1 MHTTTVLCSR
11 DFQYWQIASNDQP
24 ILGDFAAC
32 WPHYHHQD
40 RIGVVAPCL
49 ATGICQTGY
58 ALLALTTAFYDVLR
72 QQSPTFYDYPHHFA
86 FLDVN
91 DDGVST
97 AGRRVQLDLA
107 AVGSPWGA
115 LDVWP
120 ESNWI
125 VASGTVDG
133 MLKKVFDWQINH
145 LFWPEAFMP
154 GPRAAALPDY
164 VRKLLAARLKTV
176 SYYNTTCPTL
186 ELRVSPPVEAMRQ
199 RSIGRLPQVPD
210 TLAVASWAATP
221 SPDTRFPYLG
231 RYRQVRVQDFLTAM
245 QPCFADG
252 T

>member
-1 MHTTTVLCSR
+1 
-11 DFQYWQIASNDQP
+11 
-24 ILGDFAAC
+24 
-32 WPHYHHQD
+32 
-40 RIGVVAPCL
+40 
-49 ATGICQTGY
+49 
-58 ALLALTTAFYDVLR
+58 LTTAFYDVLR

-176 SYYNTTCPTL
+176 YYYNTACPTL
-186 ELRVSPPVEAMRQ
+186 ELRVSPRWKRCGNAASDGCPRCQ
-199 RSIGRLPQVPD
+199 TTSLLRRGRPRRRP
-210 TLAVASWAATP
+210 TCASPTSGAI
-221 SPDTRFPYLG
+221 DRCV
-231 RYRQVRVQDFLTAM
+231 YRIF
-245 QPCFADG
+245 
-252 T
+252 

>member
-11 DFQYWQIASNDQP
+11 DFQYWQIASKDQQ

-72 QQSPTFYDYPHHFA
+72 QRSPTFYDYPHHFA

-154 GPRAAALPDY
+154 GPRAAAFPDY

-176 SYYNTTCPTL
+176 YYYNTTCPTL

-210 TLAVASWAATP
+210 TIAVASWEATP
-221 SPDTRFPYLG
+221 SPDPRFPYRG